1 MAKPELAE
9 AVGEGDLETIRWL
22 LDDGADI
29 RYVRPHGYTVM
40 IDVMHG
46 RSMLEGTDLLAV
58 LRLLI
63 DRGADLD
70 AVSDYGE
77 SALSVAS
84 RVGRFD
90 AVELLL
96 SSGANPA
103 PLEWTA
109 LHRAVALETIADVK
123 RRLEAGDDVTARD
136 RWERTPLLL
145 SLQTGDIEKAEA
157 LLSAGGSLADRG
169 RCGKTPLMY
178 PVENDDPAMLR
189 WLLERGVDP
198 NATDDFGGTALIAA
212 AGGGAAKCVRALL
225 DAGADPNLASNTESP
240 IRSAANLEIAHMLAE
255 AGADFAEV
263 NGDVR
268 DAVTGRPRTE
278 LIICTPEEYHAAK
291 HRVFGNA
298 NPQIMNFPFWR
309 AMVTS
314 GQSAYHARVHFDQ
327 GRLDD
332 EAVWCFDRF
341 GKSFTVL
348 PDRRVIE
355 IAGEHEDY
363 YDPDFCIYND
373 VIVHHG
379 DGTFDIY
386 GYPKDVFPPTD
397 FHTATLVGNFIYIV
411 GNLGYMDERRPGTTQ
426 VYRLDVNRLAI
437 EPVETFGESPGWIGN
452 HKAKRIGNGIEVT
465 GGKVCGHGDGKET
478 YEGNHDRYVLDLCS
492 MTWSK
497 AS

>member
-9 AVGEGDLETIRWL
+9 AVSEGDLETIRSL
-22 LDDGADI
+22 LDDGADV

-46 RSMLEGTDLLAV
+46 RSILEDSQLLPV

-77 SALSVAS
+77 SALSVSS

-103 PLEWTA
+103 PLGWTA
-109 LHRAVALETIADVK
+109 LHRAVALGKVDDV
-123 RRLEAGDDVTARD
+123 RQRLEAGDDVTAFD

-145 SLQTGDIEKAEA
+145 SLQTGDIEKAE
-157 LLSAGGSLADRG
+157 LLLAAGGSLADRG
-169 RCGKTPLMY
+169 RCGRTPLMY

-212 AGGGAAKCVRALL
+212 AQCGSAKCVRVLL
-225 DAGADPNLASNTESP
+225 EAGADPNLACNTESP
-240 IRSAANLEIAHMLAE
+240 IRSAANLEIARMLAE

-268 DAVTGRPRTE
+268 DEITRRPRTE
-278 LIICTPEEYHAAK
+278 LITCTPEEYHAAK
-291 HRVFGNA
+291 HRIFGNA
-298 NPQIMNFPFWR
+298 NPQVMNFPFWR

-314 GQSAYHARVHFDQ
+314 GQSAYHARAHFDQ

-348 PDRRVIE
+348 PDGRVIE
-355 IAGEHEDY
+355 IAGEHEDH

-379 DGTFDIY
+379 DGGFDIY
-386 GYPKDVFPPTD
+386 GYPRDVFPPTD
-397 FHTATLVGNFIYIV
+397 FHTATLVGDFIYIV
-411 GNLGYMDERRPGTTQ
+411 GNLGYLGERRPGATQ
-426 VYRLDVNRLAI
+426 VYRLNVDTLAI
-437 EPVETFGESPGWIGN
+437 EPVETRGESPGWIGN
-452 HKAKRIGNGIEVT
+452 HRAKLVGNGIEVT
-465 GGKVCGHGDGKET
+465 GGKVCGLADREET
-478 YEGNHDRYVLDLCS
+478 YEDNHGKYVLDLGS

-497 AS
+497 TS

>member
-1 MAKPELAE
+1 MATAELVK
-9 AVGEGDLETIRWL
+9 AVSEGDLETIRRL
-22 LDDGADI
+22 LVEGADI
-29 RYVRPHGYTVM
+29 RYVRPHGYTVL

-46 RSMLEGTDLLAV
+46 RSILEDTQLLAV

-90 AVELLL
+90 AVKLLL
-96 SSGANPA
+96 DSGANPA

-109 LHRAVALETIADVK
+109 LHRAVAIEKIADVQ
-123 RRLEAGDDVTARD
+123 RRLEAGDELSSRD
-136 RWERTPLLL
+136 RWERTPMLL

-157 LLSAGGSLADRG
+157 ILSVGASLVDRG
-169 RCGKTPLMY
+169 RCGKTPLIY
-178 PVENDDPAMLR
+178 AVENNDAAMLR
-189 WLLERGVDP
+189 WLLERRVDP

-212 AGGGAAKCVRALL
+212 AGNGAVKCVRALL
-225 DAGADPNLASNTESP
+225 DAGADPLFARNTESP
-240 IRSAANLEIAHMLAE
+240 IQSAANLEIAHLLVQ

-268 DAVTGRPRTE
+268 DAITGRPRTE
-278 LIICTPEEYHAAK
+278 SIACTPEEYQAAK

-314 GQSAYHARVHFDQ
+314 GQSAYGARAHFDQ

-332 EAVWCFDRF
+332 EAVWCFNRF
-341 GKSFTVL
+341 GNSFTVL

-355 IAGEHEDY
+355 IAGEHEDH

-386 GYPKDVFPPTD
+386 GYPEDVFPPTD

-411 GNLGYMDERRPGTTQ
+411 GNLGYMGERRHGTTQ
-426 VYRLDVNRLAI
+426 VYRLEVNTLAI
-437 EPVETFGESPGWIGN
+437 EPVETFGNSPGWIGK
-452 HKAKRIGNGIEVT
+452 HRAKLIGNGIEIT
-465 GGKVCGHGDGKET
+465 GGNVCGQADGTET
-478 YEGNHDRYVLDLCS
+478 YEKNHDRYVLDVQS
-492 MTWSK
+492 MTWAKTS
-497 AS
+497 

>member
-1 MAKPELAE
+1 MSKPELSE
-9 AVGEGDLETIRWL
+9 AVSEGDLETIRGL
-22 LDDGADI
+22 LDDGADV

-46 RSMLEGTDLLAV
+46 RSILEDTDLLAV

-96 SSGANPA
+96 SAGANPA

-109 LHRAVALETIADVK
+109 LHRAVALGTIADVK
-123 RRLEAGDDVTARD
+123 QRLDARDDVAARD

-145 SLQTGDIEKAEA
+145 SLQKGDIDKAEA
-157 LLSAGGSLADRG
+157 LLSAGGRFADRG
-169 RCGKTPLMY
+169 RCGKTPLIY
-178 PVENDDPAMLR
+178 TVENDDPAMLR
-189 WLLERGVDP
+189 WLLERGADP

-212 AGGGAAKCVRALL
+212 AGSGAAKCVRALL

-240 IRSAANLEIAHMLAE
+240 IQSAANPPIAHMLAE

-263 NGDVR
+263 NSDVR

-278 LIICTPEEYHAAK
+278 AICCTPEEYHATK
-291 HRVFGNA
+291 HRVFGNT
-298 NPQIMNFPFWR
+298 NPQLMNFPFWR

-314 GQSAYHARVHFDQ
+314 GQSAYQSRAQFDQ

-332 EAVWCFDRF
+332 EVVWCFERF

-355 IAGEHEDY
+355 IAGEHEDS

-397 FHTATLVGNFIYIV
+397 FHTATLVGDFIYIV
-411 GNLGYMDERRPGTTQ
+411 GNLGYMGERRHGTTQ
-426 VYRLDVNRLAI
+426 VYRLDVNTLAI
-437 EPVETFGESPGWIGN
+437 EPVETSGASPGWIGQ
-452 HKAKRIGNGIEVT
+452 HKAKLLGNRIEVS
-465 GGKVCGHGDGKET
+465 GGKVCGQRDGKET
-478 YEGNHDRYVLDLCS
+478 YEENRDRYVLDLCS
-492 MTWSK
+492 MTWST